1 MKETR
6 SLLNS
11 LVVCGVALLM
21 VSPLAAQTAN
31 EIGAKVVRIKG
42 DVRSKVGNNDWQQL
56 RAGDV
61 VKSGTAIQTAG
72 NSHVDLVLGEGS
84 APVAHPTPS
93 EGVNFVPNA
102 DQNIVRLWENTL
114 LSIDKLTC
122 TQTGADGV
130 TETQLNLKA
139 GHIFGMVKKMSA
151 GSRYEVTIPIGVVGI
166 RGTVYDISA
175 DGVIK
180 VRSGSAVLA
189 YVGPGGTQK
198 TQIIMALQQ
207 FDARTET
214 LSELPYVDKVGMDL
228 LVRQLP
234 GFSMIP
240 TLIVP
245 DKTIIRYVSPVTPV
259 MRTF

>member
-11 LVVCGVALLM
+11 LVMCGVALLL

-56 RAGDV
+56 KAGDV
-61 VKSGTAIQTAG
+61 VKPGTAIQTAV

-84 APVAHPTPS
+84 VPSARPTPS
-93 EGVNFVPNA
+93 EGINFVPNA
-102 DQNIVRLWENTL
+102 DQNIVGLWENTL
-114 LSIDKLTC
+114 LSIDRLTS
-122 TQTGADGV
+122 TQTGAGEV

-151 GSRYEVTIPIGVVGI
+151 GSRYEVTIPIGVAGI
-166 RGTVYDISA
+166 RGAVYDISA

-180 VRSGSAVLA
+180 VVSGSAVLA
-189 YVGPGGTQK
+189 YVVGGTQK
-198 TQIIMALQQ
+198 TQIVMGMQQ

-214 LSELPYVDKVGMDL
+214 LSELPYVDKIGMDRL
-228 LVRQLP
+228 IQQLP
-234 GFSMIP
+234 SFTMIP
-240 TLIVP
+240 TVFVE
-245 DKTIIRYVSPVTPV
+245 DKTIIHFVSPVTPIH
-259 MRTF
+259 